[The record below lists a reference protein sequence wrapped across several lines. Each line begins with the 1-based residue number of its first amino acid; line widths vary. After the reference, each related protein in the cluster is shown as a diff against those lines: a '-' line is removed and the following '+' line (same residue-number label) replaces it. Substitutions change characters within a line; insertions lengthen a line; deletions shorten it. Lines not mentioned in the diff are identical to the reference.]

1 MLSQAVQYL
10 AELLAQSRAL
20 QFTFHRGSSQDSA
33 PSQHK
38 SSLRVH
44 NHDEYLANHRTLKNQ
59 PNSTLPYPAKAE
71 FPLDFPFR
79 VAKIS
84 PLMRQR
90 NH

>member
-1 MLSQAVQYL
+1 MLSQAEQYL
-10 AELLAQSRAL
+10 AELLAQNRAL

-38 SSLRVH
+38 NSLRAH

-59 PNSTLPYPAKAE
+59 PSSTLPYPARAK

-79 VAKIS
+79 GAKIS
-84 PLMRQR
+84 PLMR
-90 NH
+90 

>member
-10 AELLAQSRAL
+10 AELLAQNRAL
-20 QFTFHRGSSQDSA
+20 QFIFYKDSSQDSA

-38 SSLRVH
+38 NSLRAH

-59 PNSTLPYPAKAE
+59 PSSTLPYPAKAK

-84 PLMRQR
+84 PLMR
-90 NH
+90 

>member
-10 AELLAQSRAL
+10 AELPVQNRAL
-20 QFTFHRGSSQDSA
+20 QLTVHRGSSQDSA

-38 SSLRVH
+38 NSLKAH

-59 PNSTLPYPAKAE
+59 PSSTLPYPAKAK
-71 FPLDFPFR
+71 FPLDFLFR
-79 VAKIS
+79 GAKIS
-84 PLMRQR
+84 PLMRQQ